1 MLIKTSLNDF
11 AFTQN
16 YFFKNKKENKKE
28 THPKQTCL
36 HHLDQQRRRHRQLQR
51 IPFFFLKKS
60 KANKKM
66 NPFKSLT
73 TISF

>member
-51 IPFFFLKKS
+51 IPFFF
-60 KANKKM
+60 
-66 NPFKSLT
+66 
-73 TISF
+73 